1 MRISKSHEG
10 DEMDDH
16 WTFLISDP
24 SITHAHISQNG
35 AFYVDEVDYLSGV
48 YQMVAE
54 KVVLKKVVGKNCL
67 A

>member
-1 MRISKSHEG
+1 
-10 DEMDDH
+10 MDDH